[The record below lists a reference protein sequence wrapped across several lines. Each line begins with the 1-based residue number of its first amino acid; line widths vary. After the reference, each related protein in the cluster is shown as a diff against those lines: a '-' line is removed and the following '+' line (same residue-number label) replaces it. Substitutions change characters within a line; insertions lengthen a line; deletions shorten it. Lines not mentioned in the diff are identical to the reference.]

1 MGQSTERR
9 EGKGSLLKKAILT
22 ARGATG
28 VRKVLSLKLKVK
40 HPRAETAPRETV
52 RKMVEGWKK

>member
-1 MGQSTERR
+1 MDGIASKTE
-9 EGKGSLLKKAILT
+9 AILT

-28 VRKVLSLKLKVK
+28 VRKVLSLKLNVK
-40 HPRAETAPRETV
+40 HPRAETAPGRETV